1 MLRTLAWCYLV
12 FYLVLTVF
20 DVRDSL
26 QRKWPVWQLGLDLAL
41 EVVAMV
47 GMLLWLTES
56 APESVRAAWRFVT
69 PLLVAGF
76 VTISVLEVRFLER
89 TPEPDLSP
97 RANAVVVNLGLA
109 GGILT
114 VIPILCV
121 NWLLAY
127 GRLPWS
133 AE

>member
-47 GMLLWLTES
+47 GMLLWLTGS
-56 APESVRAAWRFVT
+56 APESVRAAWRVVA
-69 PLLVAGF
+69 PLLVAGL
-76 VTISVLEVRFLER
+76 VAISVLEVRDMER
-89 TPEPDLSP
+89 TPDPELSP
-97 RANAVVVNLGLA
+97 REHAVVLHLGLI

-114 VIPILCV
+114 MIPILCV